1 MSDLLVFSFQHGS
14 AAQLPTNHSSLITP
28 PPQQRILLPRIL
40 PPHSEQC
47 DAEVENKRK
56 FLGISVEQGLKEVCN
71 ERGQ

>member
-14 AAQLPTNHSSLITP
+14 AVQLPTNQSSLIT